1 MKLLSLGRAAL
12 LLAALS
18 GAGALHAQPF
28 PSKPIRIVV
37 SFGPGGSAD
46 LTARAFG
53 QFVEQQTRQSV
64 VIDNKPGANGIIG
77 TELVRTSPPDGYTI
91 ELITNTTHAANLS
104 LYKKVPYDPVKDF
117 EYIGLFGTFGSVAT
131 VVPGTGINSVADL
144 VSYSKANPGK
154 VFYGYYNSASQMA
167 AELFR
172 ARTGALLTGVPY
184 KAIGNA
190 LTDLMGKSIQVVF
203 LEYPPAAAQIEGG
216 KLIGLVVTG
225 ATRHKPWPNIPAMAE
240 TYPGFEMSAYLG
252 LAAPAGTPSEV
263 LDTLNGLVTKALSDP
278 GMRAQFEKLGM
289 ALKPMSRAE
298 FKAFAASE
306 VTRWRDFVKT
316 AGIQPE

>member
-1 MKLLSLGRAAL
+1 MRVKTSQLLDPAFLERRAKSIDPKRTQEHKAGIPAGGGTVYL
-12 LLAALS
+12 TTADEKGMMLS
-18 GAGALHAQPF
+18 F
-28 PSKPIRIVV
+28 I
-37 SFGPGGSAD
+37 
-46 LTARAFG
+46 
-53 QFVEQQTRQSV
+53 QS
-64 VIDNKPGANGIIG
+64 NYMG
-77 TELVRTSPPDGYTI
+77 
-91 ELITNTTHAANLS
+91 
-104 LYKKVPYDPVKDF
+104 
-117 EYIGLFGTFGSVAT
+117 FGSGV
-131 VVPGTGINSVADL
+131 VVPGTGINTTADL
-144 VSYSKANPGK
+144 VNYSNANPGK

-172 ARTGALLTGVPY
+172 ARTGAQLTGVPY

-216 KLIGLVVTG
+216 KLVGLVVTG

-252 LAAPAGTPSEV
+252 LAAPAGTPPEV
-263 LDTLNGLVTKALSDP
+263 LDTLNGLVTKALNDP

-298 FKAFAASE
+298 FRTFAAGE
-306 VTRWRDFVKT
+306 VVRWREFVKT